1 MNIKDIQNEATRLWA
16 AANNTSAANARFASA
31 DEMAPFFA
39 EVRSRLIAN

>member
-31 DEMAPFFA
+31 DELAPFFA